1 MFAGL
6 FNCINDINCMEK
18 AVEILSKG
26 SNFIVFLIF
35 VALVIAAVIALA
47 IYLVRRG
54 AVGINTGKIYVGSD
68 QREREII
75 RQQIEYA
82 HLFIMSLAG
91 KIKVSESRYG
101 GYFTKYVLERVYD
114 EVVDWITFNHM
125 SKEGAYIS
133 IKQTKVSNIV
143 YSENVGEEFKTPE
156 FKERMDK
163 WTEEL
168 VSGLV
173 QIRQVYK

>member
-6 FNCINDINCMEK
+6 FNCINDNNCMEK

-75 RQQIEYA
+75 RQQVEYA
-82 HLFIMSLAG
+82 RLYIESLSG
-91 KIKVSESRYG
+91 KIKVKESHYG

-114 EVVDWITFNHM
+114 EVVDWITFNHL

-133 IKQTKVSNIV
+133 IKQAKITNLV
-143 YSENVGEEFKTPE
+143 YSLNVNEEFQTPE
-156 FKERMDK
+156 FKERMEK
-163 WTEEL
+163 WVEEL
-168 VSGLV
+168 ISELV
-173 QIRQVYK
+173 QIRQLYK

>member
-1 MFAGL
+1 
-6 FNCINDINCMEK
+6 MEK
-18 AVEILSKG
+18 AEEILSKG

-75 RQQIEYA
+75 RQQVEYTRLYIE
-82 HLFIMSLAG
+82 SLSG
-91 KIKVSESRYG
+91 KIKVKESRYG
-101 GYFTKYVLERVYD
+101 GYFTKWVLERVYD
-114 EVVDWITFNHM
+114 EVVDWITFNHL

-133 IKQTKVSNIV
+133 IKQAKITNLV
-143 YSENVGEEFKTPE
+143 YSLNVNEEFQTPE
-156 FKERMDK
+156 FKERMEK
-163 WTEEL
+163 WVEEL
-168 VSGLV
+168 ISELV
-173 QIRQVYK
+173 KIRQLYK